1 MQIIA
6 VNISEELSVNDF
18 EELLSY
24 VPLEKQK
31 KIKSFLHFKD
41 AKRTLVG
48 EILVRS
54 ILGKQLSLKN
64 KDINIYYN
72 AYGKPYIKIEGNYF
86 NLSHSGDWVV
96 CAFDSSPV
104 GIDVEII
111 KLIDLSLVLSF
122 FSTEEAEYVFSIKSQ
137 NEQINRF
144 YDLWTLK
151 ESYIKA
157 IGRGLSIPLES
168 FSIDLRN
175 YLEIIKMKSVLDN
188 RYYYLKK
195 LFIDENHKLSICTMH
210 PQISN
215 EIIFKKIKEIISL
228 MKENA

>member
-72 AYGKPYIKIEGNYF
+72 AYGKPYIKIEGN
-86 NLSHSGDWVV
+86 SGDWVV

-215 EIIFKKIKEIISL
+215 EIVFKKIKEIISF

>member
-1 MQIIA
+1 M
-6 VNISEELSVNDF
+6 
-18 EELLSY
+18 
-24 VPLEKQK
+24 
-31 KIKSFLHFKD
+31 KSK
-41 AKRTLVG
+41 
-48 EILVRS
+48 
-54 ILGKQLSLKN
+54 
-64 KDINIYYN
+64 
-72 AYGKPYIKIEGNYF
+72 
-86 NLSHSGDWVV
+86 
-96 CAFDSSPV
+96 
-104 GIDVEII
+104 
-111 KLIDLSLVLSF
+111 
-122 FSTEEAEYVFSIKSQ
+122 
-137 NEQINRF
+137 NEQINRL

-188 RYYYLKK
+188 RYYYFKK

-215 EIIFKKIKEIISL
+215 EIVFKKIKEIISL

>member
-1 MQIIA
+1 M
-6 VNISEELSVNDF
+6 DRF
-18 EELLSY
+18 
-24 VPLEKQK
+24 
-31 KIKSFLHFKD
+31 KSS
-41 AKRTLVG
+41 A
-48 EILVRS
+48 I
-54 ILGKQLSLKN
+54 
-64 KDINIYYN
+64 
-72 AYGKPYIKIEGNYF
+72 
-86 NLSHSGDWVV
+86 
-96 CAFDSSPV
+96 
-104 GIDVEII
+104 
-111 KLIDLSLVLSF
+111 F

-215 EIIFKKIKEIISL
+215 EIVFKKIKEIISL

>member
-24 VPLEKQK
+24 VPLEKQ

-122 FSTEEAEYVFSIKSQ
+122 F
-137 NEQINRF
+137 
-144 YDLWTLK
+144 
-151 ESYIKA
+151 
-157 IGRGLSIPLES
+157 P
-168 FSIDLRN
+168 
-175 YLEIIKMKSVLDN
+175 
-188 RYYYLKK
+188 LKK
-195 LFIDENHKLSICTMH
+195 RNMYFPLNHKTNKLIDFT
-210 PQISN
+210 IYG
-215 EIIFKKIKEIISL
+215 L
-228 MKENA
+228 